1 VAARPAVTAS
11 RMQRAVG
18 LPTPAAQERNPQ
30 MHSKLFHAAARA
42 LATAAAVVLLA
53 LPAAA
58 QTKLLRYPDIHGDR
72 VVFSYGSDIW
82 TASASGGLATRIT
95 AHPGQELFPKFSP
108 DGKWIAFT
116 GQYDGDEQV
125 YIVPAEGGVPKRL
138 TWYPARGPGAPRHG
152 VDHQVY
158 GWTPDGTKVLFRSM
172 RDSESAKVETGLYT
186 VPVSGGLPAKLPMF
200 TAGAGDFS
208 PDGSKLVYSP
218 LFRDFRTWK
227 RYEGGWAQ
235 DLYVYD
241 LATGASN
248 VIAPSR
254 RTERDPMW
262 IGDRIFFVSDRD
274 GTLNLYSVRPDGS
287 ELEQLTRSTKW
298 DVRWA
303 SSDKTGRVVYELGG
317 ELRVWD
323 VNAKAEKAISITV
336 PTDGLA
342 SRPSRISA
350 ERNIEG
356 FGLSPKGE
364 RAVFVA
370 RGDVFT
376 VPIEKGP
383 TRNLTRSSNAHEKHA
398 SWSPDGKTIAYVS
411 DRSGEEQI
419 WIVPQDGSGPA
430 EMITSTFAG
439 MLSAPAWSPDGTR
452 FAVSDK
458 DGKLYVV
465 TIAGKRVVE
474 VADDA
479 FGGIFDYAWSPDS
492 GYIAFSMGEHTGVR
506 VLHVWSAADGRVR
519 RVTSEM
525 FSSYAPAWDPEGK
538 VLWFLSDREFAPQI
552 SNIEWNYAGNR
563 RTGIFAMALRKD
575 VASPFAP
582 ESDEVTSGD
591 AKKDDAKDGD
601 KGAAAKKDAPKPKPT
616 PVVIDWDGLSARV
629 VRVPVESDNINR
641 LEATKDALLY
651 VKSGA
656 NFYGRQSYT
665 KPSLTIYDLKKR
677 EESELVGDVRG
688 WAVSQDGSKVL
699 VRLEKGFSLY
709 DAKPKAKDA
718 KSVSTKELMVDSIP
732 AEEWATIFD
741 EVWRRYRDFFYV
753 RNMHGYDWKALGDQY
768 RQLLPHVSHRSDL
781 TYVLSEMVSEL
792 NVGHAYVE
800 EGDIHRPQRP
810 KAGLPGARFEL
821 DAEVG
826 RYRIAKIFRGHNEEA
841 KYRSPLT
848 AVGVD
853 ARVGDWV
860 MAIDGEELRG
870 DDNPYRLLQ
879 HKTHPVTLTLNT
891 RPSLDGARKVT
902 YEPIENEA
910 ALLYLDWVLGNQE
923 KVTQMSGGRVGYL
936 HIPDMGA
943 PGIYEFLKWFY
954 PQIRKEGLV
963 VDVRSNGGGNVS
975 QWIIERLNRTLLG
988 TRFGFSS
995 EHPATYPYSVF
1006 HGHMAALINETSA
1019 SDGDIF
1025 PARFKKA
1032 GLGPLIGKR
1041 TWGGVVG
1048 ISGRGPLLDGGNVFV
1063 PQQATNDVDGA
1074 YIIEGEGVAP
1084 DIEVENDPLSVAAG
1098 RDPQL
1103 ERAVEEILAA
1113 IERDPKRLPTKP
1125 PDPVKT
1131 K

>member
-1 VAARPAVTAS
+1 
-11 RMQRAVG
+11 
-18 LPTPAAQERNPQ
+18 
-30 MHSKLFHAAARA
+30 MHSKLFHVTVRTLAA
-42 LATAAAVVLLA
+42 AAAVILIA

-58 QTKLLRYPDIHGDR
+58 QTKLLRYPDVHGNR
-72 VVFSYGSDIW
+72 VAFTYGGDIW
-82 TASASGGLATRIT
+82 TAPVSGGLAARLT
-95 AHPGQELFPKFSP
+95 AHEGQERFPKFSP

-116 GQYDGDEQV
+116 GQYEGDEQV
-125 YIVPAEGGVPKRL
+125 YVVSSEGGVPKRL

-152 VDHQVY
+152 VDNQIQ
-158 GWTPDGTKVLFRSM
+158 GWTPDGARVLFRSV
-172 RDSESAKVETGLYT
+172 RDAESAKVESGLYT
-186 VPVSGGLPAKLPMF
+186 VAVTGGLPVKLPMF
-200 TAGAGDFS
+200 TAGAGDYS

-241 LATGASN
+241 LATGTQK
-248 VIAPSR
+248 VVAPSK

-274 GTLNLYSVRPDGS
+274 GTLNLYSAAMDGS
-287 ELEQLTRSTKW
+287 ALEQHTRSTTW

-303 SSDKTGRVVYELGG
+303 SSDNTGKIVYELGG

-323 VNAKAEKAISITV
+323 VAAKTEKAIAITV
-336 PTDGLA
+336 PSDGLA
-342 SRPSRISA
+342 SRPARVSA
-350 ERNIEG
+350 EKNIERS
-356 FGLSPKGE
+356 GLSPKAE

-383 TRNLTRSSNAHEKHA
+383 TRNLTRSSNAHDKHA
-398 SWSPDGKTIAYVS
+398 TWSPDGKTIAYVS

-419 WIVPQDGSGPA
+419 WLVPQDGSGPA
-430 EMITSTFAG
+430 EMLTSTFG
-439 MLSAPAWSPDGTR
+439 SMLSAPEWSPDGAR
-452 FAVSDK
+452 LAVSDK

-465 TIAGKRVVE
+465 TVAGRKVVE
-474 VADDA
+474 IADDA
-479 FGGIFDYAWSPDS
+479 FGGIFDYAWSPD
-492 GYIAFSMGEHTGVR
+492 GGHVAFSMAEHTGVR
-506 VLHVWSAADGRVR
+506 VLHVWSAGDGKVR

-525 FSSYAPAWDPEGK
+525 FSSYSPAWDPEGK
-538 VLWFLSDREFAPQI
+538 LLWFLSDREFAPQI
-552 SNIEWNYAGNR
+552 SDIEWNYAGNR
-563 RTGIFAMALRKD
+563 RTGVFALALRKD

-582 ESDEVTSGD
+582 ESDEVTVGD
-591 AKKDDAKDGD
+591 AKKEADGKDAKSD
-601 KGAAAKKDAPKPKPT
+601 KADAKKDAPKAK
-616 PVVIDWDGLSARV
+616 PVVIDWDGLDSRV
-629 VRVPVESDNINR
+629 VRVPIESDNING
-641 LEATKDALLY
+641 LAATKDALLY
-651 VKSGA
+651 VKTGA
-656 NFYGRQSYT
+656 PFYGRQSDR
-665 KPSLTIYDLKKR
+665 KPALTIYDLKKR
-677 EESELVGDVRG
+677 EESELVADVRG
-688 WAVSQDGSKVL
+688 WNVSHDGAKVL
-699 VRLEKGFSLY
+699 VQTEKGYSLW
-709 DAKPKAKDA
+709 DAKPKAKDP
-718 KSVSTKELMVDSIP
+718 KNVSTKELMVDRIP

-753 RNMHGYDWKALGDQY
+753 RNMHGYDWKALGEQY

-781 TYVLSEMVSEL
+781 TYLLGEMISEL
-792 NVGHAYVE
+792 NVGHAYIE
-800 EGDIHRPQRP
+800 EGDITRPARA
-810 KAGLPGARFEL
+810 KVGLPGARFEL
-821 DAEVG
+821 DAQAG

-853 ARVGDWV
+853 ARVGDYV
-860 MAIDGEELRG
+860 LAIDGDALTG

-879 HKTHPVTLTLNT
+879 HKTHPVTLTLNSK
-891 RPSLDGARKVT
+891 PSFDGARKAT
-902 YEPIENEA
+902 YEPIESEA
-910 ALLYLDWVLGNQE
+910 ALLYLDWVLDSHE
-923 KVTQMSGGRVGYL
+923 KVTKMSGGRVGYL

-943 PGIYEFLKWFY
+943 PGIYEFLKWYY

-975 QWIIERLNRTLLG
+975 QWIIERLDTKLLG

-995 EHPATYPYSVF
+995 EYPATYPYSVF

-1063 PQQATNDVDGA
+1063 PQQATNDVDGS
-1074 YIIEGEGVAP
+1074 YIIEGEGVSP

-1103 ERAVEEILAA
+1103 ERAVKEVLKA
-1113 IERDPKRLPTKP
+1113 IERDPKRLPKKP
-1125 PDPVKT
+1125 ADPVKT